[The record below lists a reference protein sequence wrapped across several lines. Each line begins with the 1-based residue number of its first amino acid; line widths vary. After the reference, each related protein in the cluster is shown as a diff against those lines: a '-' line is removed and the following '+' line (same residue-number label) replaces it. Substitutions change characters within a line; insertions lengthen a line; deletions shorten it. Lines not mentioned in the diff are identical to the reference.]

1 MGSGTAAAPPNV
13 NEAASTRLPSMAQEP
28 EASSSSTQSQQ
39 TAGRAKPAKSKEKTL
54 NDVIAGSMA
63 RACSQTT
70 IHPIDTIKVRMQAG
84 NKPME
89 GPSTTAGS
97 SRGIRVNAAG
107 VQMQGGL
114 GPQLVRTGGQVLS
127 LYKGVVGAAT
137 GAGIIIGAYFAFYS
151 TAKQC
156 LRKTTALSEG
166 SIAFTSGATAAVGS
180 SFVKVPIAVCI
191 RSVQAGVYKNVFQA
205 ASSITNAVG
214 VRGLFTGFIPT
225 LLEDAPDMA
234 VKFAVYETARTL
246 YCRMHNDRQPT
257 ILEDLIMGGSAGAC
271 AAATT
276 TPLDVVKTRMMCSAS
291 QRPTFIKAVRSLLA
305 ENLGWRGFFR
315 GFGPRTISNG
325 LNSAVFFC
333 FFEAIRRELTSKQA
347 HQTSLQQASI
357 NLSSSQQ
364 QLQPSQPQHSLPQ
377 QPLQPPPQQ
386 QQQQQEQQQHQQQ
399 QHEGS
404 QPPHVSSRSAAVP
417 AATTTA
423 QAPPLAASMPLRQ
436 PVPAPALGR
445 SHPGSGGR
453 LACLSLAIPLSHVH
467 ARV

>member
-1 MGSGTAAAPPNV
+1 
-13 NEAASTRLPSMAQEP
+13 
-28 EASSSSTQSQQ
+28 
-39 TAGRAKPAKSKEKTL
+39 
-54 NDVIAGSMA
+54 
-63 RACSQTT
+63 
-70 IHPIDTIKVRMQAG
+70 MQAQAQAQAQAC
-84 NKPME
+84 MQ
-89 GPSTTAGS
+89 AC
-97 SRGIRVNAAG
+97 RRVQARRY
-107 VQMQGGL
+107 VQAHLNGCMHTQ
-114 GPQLVRTGGQVLS
+114 
-127 LYKGVVGAAT
+127 GVVGAAT

>member
-1 MGSGTAAAPPNV
+1 MGSSPAAAPPDV
-13 NEAASTRLPSMAQEP
+13 HETASANSRLPSMAQS
-28 EASSSSTQSQQ
+28 EASSSSNQTQPAGR
-39 TAGRAKPAKSKEKTL
+39 TAGRPGGKQTKTKPEKTL

-84 NKPME
+84 RKE

-97 SRGIRVNAAG
+97 SRGIRANAAG
-107 VQMQGGL
+107 VQLQGGL
-114 GPQLVRTGGQVLS
+114 GPRIVRTGGQVLS

-205 ASSITNAVG
+205 ASSITSAVG
-214 VRGLFTGFIPT
+214 VRGLFTGFVPT

-246 YCRMHNDRQPT
+246 YCRMNNDRQPT

-271 AAATT
+271 AAAST

-291 QRPTFIKAVRSLLA
+291 QRPTFVKAVRSLLA
-305 ENLGWRGFFR
+305 ENLGWQGFFR

-333 FFEAIRRELTSKQA
+333 FFEAIRRELISKQA
-347 HQTSLQQASI
+347 HESSLQEASI
-357 NLSSSQQ
+357 NLCSSQQ
-364 QLQPSQPQHSLPQ
+364 QPQPSQTPQ
-377 QPLQPPPQQ
+377 QPQQQPPLQQ
-386 QQQQQEQQQHQQQ
+386 EQQQQEQQQHQQ
-399 QHEGS
+399 EGS
-404 QPPHVSSRSAAVP
+404 QPSHVSSRSAAVP

-436 PVPAPALGR
+436 PVPAPVLGQ
-445 SHPGSGGR
+445 SQPGSGGR